1 LLAGGRDAWYD
12 DSGKDKRRKGAC
24 VRRLIHPAASSA
36 SSASVRVGARLQN
49 RVVAF
54 ALAVGTGRSGRKRSP
69 MVLCLLVAAAVNVTV
84 LLIVLFAG
92 ALFRKDAL
100 HFLRS

>member
-1 LLAGGRDAWYD
+1 
-12 DSGKDKRRKGAC
+12 
-24 VRRLIHPAASSA
+24 
-36 SSASVRVGARLQN
+36 
-49 RVVAF
+49 
-54 ALAVGTGRSGRKRSP
+54 